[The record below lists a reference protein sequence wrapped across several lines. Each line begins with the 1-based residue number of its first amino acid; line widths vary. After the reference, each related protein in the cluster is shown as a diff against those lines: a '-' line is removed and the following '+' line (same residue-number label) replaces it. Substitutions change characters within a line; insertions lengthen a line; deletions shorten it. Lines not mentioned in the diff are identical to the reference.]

1 MSSSTPPTPAPG
13 KSALSPQE
21 IAVVNQAIAMYR
33 EGWFPMA
40 ELEHGER
47 HGNVEW
53 VQPHERSIISLAD
66 GGLKVSRSLDQ
77 RIRSGKFRVTS
88 DVALREVLDA
98 CAAPRMNKGGEPELG
113 WLSES
118 IMELVTLLGRAG
130 IAHSVEAWI
139 EPAPGTNGSPVLVGG
154 LYGIAVGSVFC
165 GESMFSRPEL
175 GGTDASKVCLVH
187 LWRHLRARGFD
198 VLDTQILNPHMAR
211 LGAHEMGM
219 QEYHGLL
226 QKFGSKAVCWTPWTQ
241 NMPA

>member
-1 MSSSTPPTPAPG
+1 MNVSEVRRLG
-13 KSALSPQE
+13 DGGLSPRE
-21 IAVVNQAIAMYR
+21 AAVVAQALAMYR

-40 ELEHGER
+40 ELQAGER
-47 HGNVEW
+47 QGQMEW
-53 VQPHERSIISLAD
+53 VQPRERSVISLAE
-66 GGLKVSRSLDQ
+66 GGLRVSRSLEQ
-77 RIRSGKFRVTS
+77 RVRSGKFRVTS
-88 DVALREVLDA
+88 DTALRAVLEA
-98 CAAPRMNKGGEPELG
+98 CASPRMNKKGEAEPG

-118 IMELVTLLGRAG
+118 IIELVELLGRAG
-130 IAHSVEAWI
+130 VAHSVEAWI
-139 EPAPGTNGSPVLVGG
+139 DLQEGGSPVLVGG

-219 QEYHGLL
+219 EEYHVLL
-226 QKFGSKAVCWTPWTQ
+226 ERYGNTHTAWEPWTQ
-241 NMPA
+241 CAAG